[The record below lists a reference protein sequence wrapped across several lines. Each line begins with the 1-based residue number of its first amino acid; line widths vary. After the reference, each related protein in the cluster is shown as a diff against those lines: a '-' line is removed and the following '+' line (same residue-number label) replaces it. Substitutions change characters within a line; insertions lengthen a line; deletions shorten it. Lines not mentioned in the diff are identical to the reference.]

1 MIPQAN
7 PRASVNC
14 LQMSIMSPVSTTP
27 AAATPPLTPT
37 ARNIPYR
44 SCQPSFPS
52 NKDEQNTYPAN
63 TRSEY
68 RPHTTEQS
76 GLDITTI
83 EQDLQRRDIVDDD
96 RPRHSARA
104 TRKVI
109 IPDQQQERKQLGE
122 ARDQQGGADQRRAR
136 VMRND

>member
-1 MIPQAN
+1 
-7 PRASVNC
+7 
-14 LQMSIMSPVSTTP
+14 MSPVSTTP

-37 ARNIPYR
+37 ARSIPYR
-44 SCQPSFPS
+44 FRQSSFCQSEDPA
-52 NKDEQNTYPAN
+52 DTYPAD
-63 TRSEY
+63 TRSED
-68 RPHTTEQS
+68 RSHPTEQS

-96 RPRHSARA
+96 RPRHRARA

-109 IPDQQQERKQLGE
+109 IPDQQQERKQFGE
-122 ARDQQGGADQRRAR
+122 TRNQQGGADQRRAR